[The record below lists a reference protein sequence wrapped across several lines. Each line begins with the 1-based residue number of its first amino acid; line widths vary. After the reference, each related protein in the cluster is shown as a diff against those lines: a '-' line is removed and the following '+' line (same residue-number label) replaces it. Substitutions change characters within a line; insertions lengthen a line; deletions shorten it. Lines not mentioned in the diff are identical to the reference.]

1 VAQGGGI
8 LMINFKIRETQTTE
22 PGMYALTISDT
33 LNTVMDLYLFT
44 GDIVRLQKAL
54 KEAGF

>member
-1 VAQGGGI
+1 
-8 LMINFKIRETQTTE
+8 MINFKIRETQTTE
-22 PGMYALTISDT
+22 PGTYALTISDT

-44 GDIVRLQKAL
+44 GDIVRLQKVL

>member
-1 VAQGGGI
+1 
-8 LMINFKIRETQTTE
+8 MINFKIRETQTTE

-33 LNTVMDLYLFT
+33 LNTVMDLYLLT